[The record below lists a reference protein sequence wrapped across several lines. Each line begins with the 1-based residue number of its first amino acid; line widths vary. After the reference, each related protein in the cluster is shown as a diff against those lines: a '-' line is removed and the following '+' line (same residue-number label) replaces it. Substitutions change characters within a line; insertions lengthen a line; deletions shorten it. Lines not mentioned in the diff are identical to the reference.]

1 MDEDYD
7 RIEREIA
14 EQNERIA
21 KLIAT
26 AESVLER
33 SAAATDK
40 LQDMGAEIERELVEL
55 RRWKPGDWQLEG
67 AITAALKNVRD
78 REAVQRVVGL
88 LKASPQATR
97 ETLAKNLIRV
107 MGRGTKRT

>member
-1 MDEDYD
+1 MLLLHSRNAVSDW
-7 RIEREIA
+7 ERQASARDFFSENCA
-14 EQNERIA
+14 N
-21 KLIAT
+21 
-26 AESVLER
+26 SGDCR
-33 SAAATDK
+33 SWTSN
-40 LQDMGAEIERELVEL
+40 
-55 RRWKPGDWQLEG
+55 WQLEG

-107 MGRGTKRT
+107 MGRGTKRI

>member
-7 RIEREIA
+7 RIEREMA

-21 KLIAT
+21 KLIAAAEAALKRST
-26 AESVLER
+26 AV
-33 SAAATDK
+33 TDK
-40 LQDMGAEIERELVEL
+40 LQDMGGVERELVEL
-55 RRWKPGDWQLEG
+55 RRRKPGDWQLEG

-107 MGRGTKRT
+107 MGRGTKRI